1 MYKDLLEQL
10 NNIPKQYDEAYR
22 AEKEMEMRGYREDIR
37 RAEILNELI
46 NHQYIKDLI
55 KRKREEIERIDEEI
69 IRIALNL
76 SNDSIRKIQT
86 LQGKKSALQ
95 DIIRDLTPPDI
106 SSIKKVIEEEL
117 KYIKNNG
124 Q

>member
-22 AEKEMEMRGYREDIR
+22 QEKTLEMQGYKEDLLKAQILEDIVK
-37 RAEILNELI
+37 NK
-46 NHQYIKDLI
+46 YIKDLI
-55 KRKREEIERIDEEI
+55 DKKIKRIENIDSEI
-69 IRIALNL
+69 LTLSTNL
-76 SNDSIRKIQT
+76 SSDNIRKIQT
-86 LQGKKSALQ
+86 LQGQRTEVQQTIK
-95 DIIRDLTPPDI
+95 DLTPPDI